1 MALGGISTIAKG
13 TKALRKIRTLKNV
26 PKKLSSMDRAASAYK
41 RKEFLETTPRYMDGR
56 PIPQLESVDKLKG
69 NLMRGL
75 KKFSDI
81 KAPPKITTKAKLP
94 EEDLF
99 TRRPIE

>member
-1 MALGGISTIAKG
+1 MLGGIARG
-13 TKALRKIRTLKNV
+13 VKALRKIRSVKDV
-26 PKKLSSMDRAASAYK
+26 PKKLSSMDRAAEAYK
-41 RKEFLETTPRYMDGR
+41 RKEFLEAAPRYMNGR

-81 KAPPKITTKAKLP
+81 KAPSKITTKPKLP
-94 EEDLF
+94 DETLYS
-99 TRRPIE
+99 RRPVE